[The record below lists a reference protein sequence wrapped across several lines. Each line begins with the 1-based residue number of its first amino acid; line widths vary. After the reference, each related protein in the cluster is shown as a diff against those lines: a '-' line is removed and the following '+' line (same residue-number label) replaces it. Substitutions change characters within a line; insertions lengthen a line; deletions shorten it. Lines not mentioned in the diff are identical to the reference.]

1 MKLLKWWIDNQDEF
15 DNYYISEET
24 IQETIQALTLLERYI
39 QLLNNLELLLT
50 INHDFILNGDIDNE

>member
-1 MKLLKWWIDNQDEF
+1 MKLLKWWIENQDEF
-15 DNYYISEET
+15 DNYYISKET
-24 IQETIQALTLLERYI
+24 IQETIQALKLLERYI